1 MPATKILTRRRL
13 DWPLLGKELLEQAA
27 RKQMYVIRVV
37 YALVLFGAFCI
48 YYVRH
53 LAEGPVL
60 ALGRGFGPFQFLVRA
75 QLATIYLFL
84 PPMMAGAIA
93 QEKERDTLGL
103 LFLTDLTPWE
113 LILQKY
119 IGRLIPMLTL
129 LFLSLPLLAVAYSLG
144 GVSTDMLFSSAISLF
159 LTCLWVGAL
168 ALECSAHEGSTFQAL
183 VRCWGMCLGFAM
195 CCSLSPLPLWAALA
209 SGRSYGSPPGGLVSF
224 SLSHFST
231 IVYLGMTLCFLTRA
245 KQILETRAFIQRRNP
260 FGQQF
265 KQLDQYWKD
274 IRKLLHAMLRARD
287 REANAVAAQVVE
299 RALGTQ
305 KDQGAWS
312 SGAWSLGAFLLARMQ
327 VPTVL
332 SFAII
337 FSVIALLVLITDV
350 ILNPKSGG
358 GFYFVVG
365 ALWILALLTIP
376 IQSANAVASE
386 RMNERLGAILTTP
399 MTAREMLHEWLGP
412 VRRWIKFLIR
422 PLIVLF
428 VIEALLKF
436 KSQKPEDSR
445 WTNLA
450 LYMGLSLLTVWIYPE
465 LARWSCLWIGLRIR
479 NQVRALMTLLVL
491 MVAWCILPLA
501 AAGYLVETG
510 LWPAQWK
517 EPLRFISPITVIHTT
532 ESLGRNATEAGVSPD
547 MVVMACAQ
555 LAVAALLIWGIRRSC
570 LANADRH
577 LGRI

>member
-1 MPATKILTRRRL
+1 MPAPKILTRRWL

-27 RKQMYVIRVV
+27 RKQMYVVRVV
-37 YALVLFGAFCI
+37 YALVLFGAFCV
-48 YYVRH
+48 YYLRH
-53 LAEGPVL
+53 LAGGPVL
-60 ALGRGFGPFQFLVRA
+60 TLGRGLEPFKFLVTM

-84 PPMMAGAIA
+84 PPMMAGALA

-129 LFLSLPLLAVAYSLG
+129 LLLSLPLLAVTYSLG
-144 GVSTDMLFSSAISLF
+144 GVSAGMLYSSAASLF

-183 VRCWGMCLGFAM
+183 LRCWGMCLGFAM
-195 CCSLSPLPLWAALA
+195 CCSLSPVPLWAALS
-209 SGRSYGSPPGGLVSF
+209 SGRNYGSPPGGLISF
-224 SLSHFST
+224 ALSHFSV
-231 IVYLGMTLCFLTRA
+231 IVYLGLTLCFLMRA
-245 KQILETRAFIQRRNP
+245 KQVLEARAFIPRRNP

-274 IRKLLHAMLRARD
+274 LRKLLRAILRTRD

-299 RALGTQ
+299 RALG
-305 KDQGAWS
+305 APNHP
-312 SGAWSLGAFLLARMQ
+312 GAWSLGAFLLARMQ
-327 VPTVL
+327 IPNVL
-332 SFAII
+332 AFAII
-337 FSVIALLVLITDV
+337 FGVIALLVLITDV
-350 ILNPKSGG
+350 MLNPRSGG
-358 GFYFVVG
+358 GFFFVVG

-386 RMNERLGAILTTP
+386 RINERLGAMLTTP
-399 MTAREMLHEWLGP
+399 MTAREILDEWLGP
-412 VRRWIKFLIR
+412 VRRWSQFLAR

-436 KSQKPEDSR
+436 KTQDPGVSR

-450 LYMGLSLLTVWIYPE
+450 LYLGLSLLTVWIYPG
-465 LARWSCLWIGLRIR
+465 LVRWSCLWIGLRVRSQI
-479 NQVRALMTLLVL
+479 RALMTSLLLV
-491 MVAWCILPLA
+491 VAWCILPG
-501 AAGYLVETG
+501 AGASYLVETG
-510 LWPAQWK
+510 LLPAEWSV
-517 EPLRFISPITVIHTT
+517 PLRFISPVTVISTA
-532 ESLGRNATEAGVSPD
+532 EALGRNATESGMTSD
-547 MVVMACAQ
+547 MVTMAFVQ
-555 LAVAALLIWGIRRSC
+555 LGVAALLIWRIRRSC
-570 LANADRH
+570 LANADRY